1 MAVDCHHTVTGTQH
15 LFRGIPFCGLTGG
28 LAGNVRRPAVI
39 DRLPV
44 CSVLLL
50 TLLTPGAVAL
60 AQPPAARMTARMAI
74 IVGKDVSGTI
84 YKKLGLPN
92 RQYCWDSCLKDDRC
106 AGVRWGVVDKDT
118 AGMCVLLSGDLAFKN
133 GVALKTEDGKP
144 IHVVAARK
152 EPTSVAP

>member
-1 MAVDCHHTVTGTQH
+1 M
-15 LFRGIPFCGLTGG
+15 
-28 LAGNVRRPAVI
+28 I

-50 TLLTPGAVAL
+50 TLLTPGAVVR
-60 AQPPAARMTARMAI
+60 AQPPPARMTV
-74 IVGKDVSGTI
+74 IVGKDVSGSI

-92 RQYCWDSCLKDDRC
+92 RQYCWDSCLKDNRC

-118 AGMCVLLSGDLAFKN
+118 AGMCVLISGDLAFKN
-133 GVALKTEDGKP
+133 RTELKTEDGKP
-144 IHVVAARK
+144 IHVIAARK

>member
-1 MAVDCHHTVTGTQH
+1 MAVDCHHTVTDTQH
-15 LFRGIPFCGLTGG
+15 LFRGIPFSGLTR
-28 LAGNVRRPAVI
+28 NVRRLAVI

-44 CSVLLL
+44 CAVLLL
-50 TLLTPGAVAL
+50 TLLTPVAVVR
-60 AQPPAARMTARMAI
+60 AQPPAARMTV
-74 IVGKDVSGTI
+74 IVGKDVSGNI

-118 AGMCVLLSGDLAFKN
+118 AGMCVLISGDLAFKN
-133 GVALKTEDGKP
+133 RTELKTEDGKP

>member
-1 MAVDCHHTVTGTQH
+1 M
-15 LFRGIPFCGLTGG
+15 
-28 LAGNVRRPAVI
+28 I

-50 TLLTPGAVAL
+50 TLLPPGAVA
-60 AQPPAARMTARMAI
+60 QPPAAGMTARMTARMTV
-74 IVGKDVSGTI
+74 IVGKDVSGNI

-92 RQYCWDSCLKDDRC
+92 RQYCWESCLKDDRC
-106 AGVRWGVVDKDT
+106 TGVRWGVVDKDT
-118 AGMCVLLSGDLAFKN
+118 AGMCVLISGDLAFKD
-133 GVALKTEDGKP
+133 GVKLKTEDGKP

>member
-1 MAVDCHHTVTGTQH
+1 MAVDCHHTVTGAQH
-15 LFRGIPFCGLTGG
+15 LFRGIPFCGLTRN
-28 LAGNVRRPAVI
+28 ARRLAVI

-50 TLLTPGAVAL
+50 TLLTAGAV
-60 AQPPAARMTARMAI
+60 AQPPAARMTV
-74 IVGKDVSGTI
+74 IVGKDVSGNI

-92 RQYCWDSCLKDDRC
+92 RRYCWDSCLKDDRC
-106 AGVRWGVVDKDT
+106 TGVRWGVVDKDT
-118 AGMCVLLSGDLAFKN
+118 AGMCVLISGDLAFKD
-133 GVALKTEDGKP
+133 GTKLKTEDGKP

>member
-1 MAVDCHHTVTGTQH
+1 M
-15 LFRGIPFCGLTGG
+15 
-28 LAGNVRRPAVI
+28 I

-44 CSVLLL
+44 CAVLLL
-50 TLLTPGAVAL
+50 TLLTPGAVVR
-60 AQPPAARMTARMAI
+60 AQPPAARMTV
-74 IVGKDVSGTI
+74 IVGKDVSGSI

-118 AGMCVLLSGDLAFKN
+118 AGMCVLISGDLAFKN
-133 GVALKTEDGKP
+133 RTELKTEDGKP
-144 IHVVAARK
+144 IHVIAARK